1 MLPATGRACERSVT
15 QPDSDGGGVPRKGVR
30 EPRTN
35 GRDSRTGTYFAAF
48 SVFSPAA
55 FHPEMPADMCFTFL

>member
-1 MLPATGRACERSVT
+1 LPATGRACERSVT
-15 QPDSDGGGVPRKGVR
+15 QPDPVWGRVLKKAVR
-30 EPRTN
+30 EPRTH
-35 GRDSRTGTYFAAF
+35 GRGSRIGAYFAAF